1 MNIPTVSH
9 VADHGT
15 DAEMNLIYIILLS
28 RNTLCMHDLYALPIS
43 AKSPDET

>member
-15 DAEMNLIYIILLS
+15 DAEINLIYIILLS
-28 RNTLCMHDLYALPIS
+28 RKTLFMNDLYALSIS

>member
-15 DAEMNLIYIILLS
+15 DAEINLIYIILLS
-28 RNTLCMHDLYALPIS
+28 RNKLFMNDLYALHIS
-43 AKSPDET
+43 EKSPDET

>member
-15 DAEMNLIYIILLS
+15 DAEINLNYIILIS
-28 RNTLCMHDLYALPIS
+28 RNTLFMLILDAMYITT
-43 AKSPDET
+43 KSPDET